1 MDSLRL
7 YNTLTG
13 KKEEFSPLSG
23 DRVGMYVCGITP
35 YDYAHLGHARCYV
48 VFDVLRRYL
57 EHRGYKVNY
66 IQNIT
71 DIDDKIIKK
80 SRETGLSP
88 GNIAEKYFADF
99 QDNMELLN
107 VRPATFYPRVSENID
122 EIISFIRGLIENG
135 NAYESAGSVY
145 FRTDSYSDYGRLSGR
160 DPEDMIAADSG
171 YGAQKKNPA
180 DFALWKKDEEFGWK
194 SPWGKGR
201 PGWHIECSAIS
212 KKFLGEEFDIHGGG
226 LDLVFPHHENEVA
239 QSKALTGKNPVKFWI
254 HNGMVNLKGDKMA
267 KSTGNFF
274 LLKELLASY
283 NPMVVR
289 MYLLSTGYRQV
300 LNFDPA
306 ELDDTS
312 KAFNKLC
319 EFKKEL
325 LQIDGQNGEINQEG
339 ISLPEKADAAT
350 KGSAMRSRPC
360 ESAWKNNLNGSFSA
374 RTHLFQKVPKW
385 KFFRP
390 STLVFGALSND
401 LNTSAAIGEIFKI
414 VNPLT
419 EKIFNERLDEKD
431 IKKGLAAIAVMENII
446 GVDLTVEEGPD
457 AARVE
462 KLLDERRRL
471 RKEKKYAG
479 ADRIRDK
486 LLKEGIEIKDTPSG
500 TKWFRK

>member
-1 MDSLRL
+1 MGSLRL

-23 DRVGMYVCGITP
+23 GRVGMYVCGITP

-57 EHRGYKVNY
+57 GYTGYKVNY

-80 SRETGLSP
+80 SKETGKSP
-88 GNIAEKYFADF
+88 RHIAEKYFADF
-99 QDNMELLN
+99 QESMELLN
-107 VRPATFYPRVSENID
+107 VRPATLYPRVSENID

-145 FRTDSYSDYGRLSGR
+145 FQTDSYSGYGELSGR
-160 DPEDMIAADSG
+160 DPEDMQAAASG
-171 YGAQKKNPA
+171 YGSQKKNPA
-180 DFALWKKDEEFGWK
+180 DFALWKKDKEFGWE
-194 SPWGKGR
+194 SPWGRGR

-239 QSKALTGKNPVKFWI
+239 QSKALTGKDPVKFWV

-274 LLKELLASY
+274 LLRELLASY
-283 NPMVVR
+283 DPMIVR
-289 MYLLSTGYRQV
+289 MYLLTTGYRQV

-306 ELDDTS
+306 ELADTA

-325 LQIDGQNGEINQEG
+325 LQAAPDMA
-339 ISLPEKADAAT
+339 LPSVAPD
-350 KGSAMRSRPC
+350 
-360 ESAWKNNLNGSFSA
+360 
-374 RTHLFQKVPKW
+374 KVA
-385 KFFRP
+385 
-390 STLVFGALSND
+390 GALNND

-414 VNPLT
+414 ANPMT
-419 EKIFNERLDEKD
+419 EKIFNESLNKED
-431 IKKGLAAIAVMENII
+431 IQKGLEAVAAMENIL
-446 GVDLTVEEGPD
+446 GVDLTLKEGPD
-457 AARVE
+457 EARVE
-462 KLLDERRRL
+462 KLLEERRRL
-471 RKEKKYAG
+471 REEKKYSR
-479 ADRIRDK
+479 ADRIRDE
-486 LLKEGIEIKDTPSG
+486 LLKEGIRIKDTPSG